1 MNSLQRI
8 LAIFLKELRQ
18 LARDKPTL
26 GMVVM
31 VPLIQL
37 LLFGYAINTDVRHLP
52 VAVVESAAP
61 ATCGWMWQHW
71 LSLPSLGLPLP
82 PCGSRKQSVE
92 NPMDLLG
99 SVVYLYK
106 LADACDS
113 GG

>member
-8 LAIFLKELRQ
+8 LAIYLKELRL

-52 VAVVESAAP
+52 VAVVDFADNS
-61 ATCGWMWQHW
+61 
-71 LSLPSLGLPLP
+71 
-82 PCGSRKQSVE
+82 GSRK
-92 NPMDLLG
+92 NCPMDLLG